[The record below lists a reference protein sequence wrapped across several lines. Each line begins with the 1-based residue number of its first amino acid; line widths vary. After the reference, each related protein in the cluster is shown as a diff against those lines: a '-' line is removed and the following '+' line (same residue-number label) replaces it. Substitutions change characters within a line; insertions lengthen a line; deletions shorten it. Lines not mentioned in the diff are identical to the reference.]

1 VVEQEMPIPHDAMST
16 PPSPAHTPLI
26 TRRSVALFGAIA
38 VLWAALAWF
47 AFEWQM
53 RQRTAASVAEQAEEI
68 RQSVAIISANV
79 SRAFNRL
86 QGMAA
91 VLAAVSD
98 VKAVLT
104 PSRPDAW
111 RSTLEYAS
119 RKAAWTTRPDL
130 SALSAQMRVA
140 AADIG
145 VDVIWV
151 MNAGGDCVAASNF
164 AEATSFVGTNYS
176 DRDYFSAALAGR
188 RGRQYA
194 VGRVTKVPGLFFSA
208 PIIVNGRFVGALAV
222 KSDLPKI
229 ESAINHPHAFLTDD
243 QGVIILAADPI
254 LEMRALPGAAVR
266 RLPPDQ
272 RLSRYMRLD
281 FDTYEFASESKPG
294 GLVRVSGSRTPY
306 LASHSTLPEHG
317 VTVHILMPTRNT
329 DSLRGDAIVTFL
341 LLYCSGIL
349 LTAVG
354 FGVRVYVLRMRQ
366 YRRSMEETNET
377 LTRLNAQL
385 ADLATV
391 DPLTC
396 LYNRRC
402 MDESLEREVARAHRK
417 QAPLA
422 VIMIDIDHFKRFND
436 SFGHAAGDA
445 VLRATGALMK
455 QHIRGASDVVCR
467 YGGEEF
473 LIVMPEA
480 GLGIARE
487 RAEALRMAMGAL
499 KLSHGGKAL
508 GRLTISLGLSM
519 LPQNGTSVAALVS
532 AADAALY
539 DAKKRGRDRLVVSGA
554 ALVPVTS

>member
-1 VVEQEMPIPHDAMST
+1 V
-16 PPSPAHTPLI
+16 
-26 TRRSVALFGAIA
+26 
-38 VLWAALAWF
+38 
-47 AFEWQM
+47 
-53 RQRTAASVAEQAEEI
+53 
-68 RQSVAIISANV
+68 
-79 SRAFNRL
+79 
-86 QGMAA
+86 
-91 VLAAVSD
+91 
-98 VKAVLT
+98 
-104 PSRPDAW
+104 
-111 RSTLEYAS
+111 
-119 RKAAWTTRPDL
+119 
-130 SALSAQMRVA
+130 
-140 AADIG
+140 
-145 VDVIWV
+145 
-151 MNAGGDCVAASNF
+151 
-164 AEATSFVGTNYS
+164 
-176 DRDYFSAALAGR
+176 
-188 RGRQYA
+188 
-194 VGRVTKVPGLFFSA
+194 RVT
-208 PIIVNGRFVGALAV
+208 
-222 KSDLPKI
+222 
-229 ESAINHPHAFLTDD
+229 
-243 QGVIILAADPI
+243 
-254 LEMRALPGAAVR
+254 
-266 RLPPDQ
+266 
-272 RLSRYMRLD
+272 
-281 FDTYEFASESKPG
+281 
-294 GLVRVSGSRTPY
+294 GSRTPY

-539 DAKKRGRDRLVVSGA
+539 EAKKRGRDRLVVSGA